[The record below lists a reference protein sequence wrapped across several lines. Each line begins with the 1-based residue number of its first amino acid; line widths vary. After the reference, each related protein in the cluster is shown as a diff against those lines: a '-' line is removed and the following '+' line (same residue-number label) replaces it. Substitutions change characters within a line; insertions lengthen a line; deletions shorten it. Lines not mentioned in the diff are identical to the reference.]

1 MRVRRVPMGLLLPVL
16 MVCGQQDEAPRYEVV
31 RGCRSQL
38 VAIIPTS
45 LMERYLD
52 TSGKNVCV
60 DVVPVLYSPIARTGR
75 PTWQPV
81 PHDSD
86 TSSQHV
92 KQVATRPAEVD
103 VPDQSRNASSR
114 ATSRDVGDGAGQP
127 RNPPAPSEP
136 PVDGTLP
143 ERTSTPV
150 TQQRSPPDSPQSDDA
165 PSTSAFSAK
174 HPLQT
179 AAPEPQP
186 RAGQTRPSFRQQHP
200 AGFYAGGALAIL
212 FIVIAIVTLLIIL
225 RKRWVNSNTR
235 TEYVSPGDL
244 SLQLQCTARC
254 AGNSA

>member
-1 MRVRRVPMGLLLPVL
+1 M
-16 MVCGQQDEAPRYEVV
+16 
-31 RGCRSQL
+31 
-38 VAIIPTS
+38 
-45 LMERYLD
+45 
-52 TSGKNVCV
+52 CV
-60 DVVPVLYSPIARTGR
+60 DVVPVAYGPTASTGR
-75 PTWQPV
+75 PAGQPV
-81 PHDSD
+81 PHDSN
-86 TSSQHV
+86 TSSHNV

-103 VPDQSRNASSR
+103 VPDQSRDASSHQGR

-127 RNPPAPSEP
+127 RNAPAPSEP

-212 FIVIAIVTLLIIL
+212 FIVIAIVTLFIIL

-235 TEYVSPGDL
+235 TEYVSARDL

-254 AGNSA
+254 ARGIVRDWARRCHWRQAACRRPS